1 MISNTP
7 TRNRTFPNA
16 SSARSKNVNTPNVKK
31 RNPPNVNATP
41 NFCDSDSHISRQY
54 GQLVWC
60 IVSMENLG

>member
-41 NFCDSDSHISRQY
+41 NSKKM
-54 GQLVWC
+54 LVNAFG
-60 IVSMENLG
+60 IDN

>member
-41 NFCDSDSHISRQY
+41 NSKKKR
-54 GQLVWC
+54 
-60 IVSMENLG
+60 